1 MSNLTV
7 SRAKEL
13 AALIN
18 ENETQIKSLGMSML
32 DRAISSGRHLI
43 EIKEILPHGEFRPF
57 CKDNVR
63 VQNNQVARYMKAAS
77 EEGRL
82 PEYSAVEGN
91 IDKGLWGFINFLSP
105 SNQDDAGGYMEA
117 NETPYVSSR
126 THLHTES
133 DEDYPDRE
141 ARHDDLEN
149 AEPAKPYKP
158 KVYDMPVNERLQS
171 CALGVIQAGLQFFL
185 ANQETGGRLTHDQ
198 VVRAIQAE
206 LVTTSTPHPNKAKV
220 YREAHEQTE
229 QFLAV
234 FAEAFAEIS
243 PAISLNK
250 VSSI

>member
-7 SRAKEL
+7 SRAEEL
-13 AALIN
+13 AALVN
-18 ENETQIKSLGMSML
+18 EIESQIEGLSQSMV
-32 DRAISSGRHLI
+32 DRAIASGRHLI
-43 EIKEILPHGEFRPF
+43 EIKEILPRGEFMRF
-57 CKDNVR
+57 CKEHVKVKR
-63 VQNNQVARYMKAAS
+63 SQVQNYMNAAS
-77 EEGRL
+77 SADQL
-82 PEYSAVEGN
+82 PNYHSSGN
-91 IDKGLWGFINFLSP
+91 SEKGLIGFLEFISP
-105 SNQDDAGGYMEA
+105 PEKKAKAKKNPA
-117 NETPYVSSR
+117 
-126 THLHTES
+126 TEP
-133 DEDYPDRE
+133 EDE
-141 ARHDDLEN
+141 ARHDDLED

>member
-7 SRAKEL
+7 SRAEEL
-13 AALIN
+13 ATLVN
-18 ENETQIKSLGMSML
+18 ENEAQIKSLGMSMI
-32 DRAISSGRHLI
+32 DRAIASGRHLI
-43 EIKEILPHGEFRPF
+43 EIKEILPHGEFRTF

-63 VQNNQVARYMKAAS
+63 VQSSQVARYMKAAS
-77 EEGRL
+77 GEGRL

-105 SNQDDAGGYMEA
+105 SNQDDAGGDMEA
-117 NETPYVSSR
+117 NGTPYVSSR
-126 THLHTES
+126 THLPEEEVD
-133 DEDYPDRE
+133 DELEGEVWYG
-141 ARHDDLEN
+141 DLEE
-149 AEPAKPYKP
+149 APAKPYKP